1 MEGREVERSESSLH
15 GNAKPHKFIRGLEVK
30 QCGKCREW
38 KPLEMFHTNNKN
50 WDKKSATCK
59 QCKAEWA
66 RNYRAKNSAKLRE
79 ASRDWAK
86 ANPSRM
92 RALVYKWRKRNPE
105 AVRACIYKCRENNS
119 DKYRATK
126 AAWRKANKDAVN
138 LFAARR
144 RARKQG
150 LPDTLTQVEKSDIVA
165 RFSGCALTGS
175 PEYHFDHVIPISTG
189 FGGTTKQNVIPLR
202 PDLNMSKNDRNI
214 FEWFPDVRERFDLS
228 ESKFDELIQY
238 LATVNHMSIEEYQGY
253 VYSCFTTTKTS
264 EVS

>member
-1 MEGREVERSESSLH
+1 MGERSENSLH
-15 GNAKPHKFIRGLEVK
+15 RNTKPHLFLCGVEVK

-38 KPLEMFHTNNKN
+38 KPLEMFHANNRN
-50 WDKKSATCK
+50 WDKKSSTCK
-59 QCKAEWA
+59 ECKAEWA
-66 RNYRAKNSAKLRE
+66 RNYRVKNTAKLRE

-92 RALVYKWRKRNPE
+92 RALVYEWRKRNPE
-105 AVRACIYKCRENNS
+105 SVRASTYRCRENNR
-119 DKYRATK
+119 DKHRATK
-126 AAWRKANKDAVN
+126 AAWRRANKDAVN
-138 LFAARR
+138 LSTARR

-150 LPDTLTQVEKSDIVA
+150 LPDTLTQDEKDGIVA

-175 PEYHFDHVIPISTG
+175 LEYHFDHVIPLSTG

-214 FEWFPDVRERFDLS
+214 FEWFLDVRERFDLS
-228 ESKFDELIQY
+228 GSKFDELIHY
-238 LATVNHMSIEEYQGY
+238 LADVNDMSVDEYRGY
-253 VYSCFTTTKTS
+253 VYSCFTTTKIS